1 MNEQIIILE
10 EYVETTWNYYTKN
23 HYLNLG
29 YNFTKIGDKFTV
41 KVCDLPKESTVLVTG
56 VCPSCN
62 LSRSMKIRNINRVNH
77 TFCNK
82 CMKRINNDKRK
93 ENYCCNYC
101 GEKSKVYRFVNGE
114 RYCNRHA
121 RQMMNRGYCYK
132 SICEKNDIILEEDH
146 AKIVLRN
153 KRGNIVGYGLIDF
166 DDIDKIKPYKWRHY
180 KGKTT
185 EYVYGSKDGVGYHK
199 LHRVIMNPPDDLVV
213 DHRNHNGLDNRKQ
226 NLKVCTQ
233 KENMQNLRNKSNE
246 GGNES

>member
-146 AKIVLRN
+146 AKIVLTN
-153 KRGNIVGYGLIDF
+153 NINNIVSY
-166 DDIDKIKPYKWRHY
+166 
-180 KGKTT
+180 
-185 EYVYGSKDGVGYHK
+185 
-199 LHRVIMNPPDDLVV
+199 
-213 DHRNHNGLDNRKQ
+213 
-226 NLKVCTQ
+226 
-233 KENMQNLRNKSNE
+233 
-246 GGNES
+246 